1 MQWTERQILD
11 TLRLIEESDY
21 DEVRLETEGFKL
33 HVRKSGAP
41 ARLTVGSASEAPP
54 ASVAPAPPEAST
66 DRVSTARPAAAA
78 APSVVG
84 DIPAGTLAIRAPM
97 IGTFY
102 RAPAPHLPPFVEVG
116 ANVNPDD
123 PVCLIEVMK
132 LFNTLKAGVTGRVV
146 KIVAHNAAPVAKD
159 EVLMLIETGTHT
171 FPSGSSD
178 ET

>member
-41 ARLTVGSASEAPP
+41 AQLAAGTASAPP
-54 ASVAPAPPEAST
+54 PAFVPQKTSGDIASI
-66 DRVSTARPAAAA
+66 ARPAAAA
-78 APSVVG
+78 APPEEG
-84 DIPAGTLAIRAPM
+84 EIPPGIVAVRAPM

-102 RAPAPHLPPFVEVG
+102 RAPAPHLPSFVEVG
-116 ANVNPDD
+116 ASVNPED

-132 LFNTLKAGVTGRVV
+132 LFNTLKAGVAGKVV
-146 KIVAHNAAPVAKD
+146 RIVARNASPVARD
-159 EVLMLIETGTHT
+159 EVLMLIE
-171 FPSGSSD
+171 PSR
-178 ET
+178 